1 MMKRT
6 CVWAALLAAMTC
18 AEALALSEAEVQKI
32 ALETTLRRAEGDI
45 REVMDT
51 VALKGTPGQK
61 TALRDSQRNWLGKGH
76 AAAINDIQV
85 GNLSDLQKNT
95 LVTQARALKLKAFA
109 QQVEAGAKPI
119 TLNGKARRISDEFGS
134 GWGICSQVSVP
145 NATRSSCMTVAHTA
159 DLAENA
165 SLKDTLDSAA
175 AEGLDIAVTGI
186 LASPEGFD
194 PATVNVAALQP
205 ETPPAPEQ
213 AQTTSGAPQAQ
224 QQQRQ
229 QQATP

>member
-1 MMKRT
+1 MKRT
-6 CVWAALLAAMTC
+6 CVWAALFVAMTC
-18 AEALALSEAEVQKI
+18 VGAGTLSAADARKLALES
-32 ALETTLRRAEGDI
+32 ALRKAEGDI
-45 REVMDT
+45 REAMET
-51 VALKGTPGQK
+51 VTFKGTPRQK
-61 TALRDSQRNWLGKGH
+61 TALRDSQRNWSGKGH

-165 SLKDTLDSAA
+165 PLKDTLDSAA
-175 AEGLDIAVTGI
+175 AEGLEIAVTGI

-205 ETPPAPEQ
+205 ETPPASEQ

-224 QQQRQ
+224 QQQQQ